1 MQEYSFALQEH
12 GNQTF
17 NSEWNIQ
24 QIQEKK
30 GKQGGNN
37 ILPGTEIDLSSN
49 IIKNG
54 KASLHRHD
62 DTKIMMLEIVATV
75 HKDVHE
81 CRLPLS

>member
-1 MQEYSFALQEH
+1 MNTVLHYRRMETKPSILHVIYSKF
-12 GNQTF
+12 
-17 NSEWNIQ
+17 
-24 QIQEKK
+24 KK
-30 GKQGGNN
+30 RKENREETD

-62 DTKIMMLEIVATV
+62 DAKIMMLEIVATV
-75 HKDVHE
+75 HRDVHE